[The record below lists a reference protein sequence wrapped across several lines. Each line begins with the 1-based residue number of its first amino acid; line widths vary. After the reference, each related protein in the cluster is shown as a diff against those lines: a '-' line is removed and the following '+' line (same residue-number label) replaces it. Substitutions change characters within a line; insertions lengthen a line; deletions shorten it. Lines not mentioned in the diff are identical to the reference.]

1 MVKYRKKIS
10 RKNFEKI
17 EVFITKEYIMKKFI
31 ITEEERRSIRKM
43 YLKEEEFDPT
53 VDHEAVSRIKTL
65 SIDKNG
71 VATVVLE
78 LWKNRYKNNSF
89 DSELKDGQDGITLS
103 VDSRCQKYDSNNQ
116 KVPVKYERKGK
127 TFTNSDILTL
137 PEGCRVDISG
147 TGNQSKKINSYAL
160 QGQPIYCGSG
170 NCMSKGVTAKKAEL
184 NPEIQTPPENQTI

>member
-1 MVKYRKKIS
+1 
-10 RKNFEKI
+10 
-17 EVFITKEYIMKKFI
+17 MKRFI

-53 VDHEAVSRIKTL
+53 VDHEADSRIKTL

-89 DSELKDGQDGITLS
+89 DSTLKDGQDGIKLS

-127 TFTNSDILTL
+127 TFTSSDILTL
-137 PEGCRVDISG
+137 PEGCRVDIYGSG
-147 TGNQSKKINSYAL
+147 SQSNKINPYAL
-160 QGQPIYCGSG
+160 QAQPLYCGSG
-170 NCMSKGVTAKKAEL
+170 NCMGKGVAAKKAEL
-184 NPEIQTPPENQTI
+184 NPETQTPPENQNVSQTNPSGTESF